1 MGVSFEYHQHGH
13 QHEEVAVLDPH
24 PYPGLLDI
32 IAAMPKRTLFT
43 NITPLPPQVSR
54 EVAVA
59 MLHNHDEMI
68 ELNPLV
74 IEHHPIK
81 TPRDAPADEFLDCV
95 WQELT
100 DKINYGVAKGKVN
113 YKACFHDT
121 PNGLQTHVY
130 APLGLDIREKWSIGG
145 SLPGEAPEAREL
157 GVETPR
163 QGLYIREDGDMR
175 CNRMLT
181 SFVRKNL
188 DNAHKVLVERILKK
202 AELVEEHVQAT
213 SAYPN
218 SPGPQT
224 TRFQPGSHMAKSA
237 LLNNDYQRPLSP
249 QMLSPQQDY
258 GWQNMANHPAF
269 RSHAD
274 EKSGYPQGQRPMS
287 TATLPQ
293 YQGHDQRIS
302 YYAQLQA
309 QQQQQHQQQ
318 IPAPKQFIAELPG
331 STYHTGHHFTP
342 APGQPTPPPSDY
354 RMSMVS
360 ELSGGSGDP
369 TPRGSPN
376 TQAMGST
383 SYSDRSSMISELP
396 LSQQQ
401 QLQQQAYKYNN
412 PNDLGHE
419 TIAQPGASPNPSD
432 RFSMVSEL
440 PSDQLQQLRNA

>member
-1 MGVSFEYHQHGH
+1 
-13 QHEEVAVLDPH
+13 
-24 PYPGLLDI
+24 
-32 IAAMPKRTLFT
+32 MPKRTLFT

-100 DKINYGVAKGKVN
+100 DKINYGVAKGKVS

-121 PNGLQTHVY
+121 PNGLQTHIY

-213 SAYPN
+213 SAFPN
-218 SPGPQT
+218 SPLAQNP
-224 TRFQPGSHMAKSA
+224 RFQPGSHMAKSS

-269 RSHAD
+269 RSHTD
-274 EKSGYPQGQRPMS
+274 DKSGYQNQRPMS
-287 TATLPQ
+287 SASLPQ
-293 YQGHDQRIS
+293 YQNQDQRMS
-302 YYAQLQA
+302 YYAQLKG
-309 QQQQQHQQQ
+309 QQQQQQIG
-318 IPAPKQFIAELPG
+318 IPAPKQFVAELPG
-331 STYHTGHHFTP
+331 STYHTGHHLSAT
-342 APGQPTPPPSDY
+342 PGQPTPPASDY

-369 TPRGSPN
+369 TPRGSPSVQN
-376 TQAMGST
+376 TGTA
-383 SYSDRSSMISELP
+383 YSDRSSMISEHP
-396 LSQQQ
+396 LSHQQQ
-401 QLQQQAYKYNN
+401 QQQQQAYRYDN
-412 PNDLGHE
+412 PNDLGQDF
-419 TIAQPGASPNPSD
+419 AQQSVISSNPSD

-440 PSDQLQQLRNA
+440 PSDQLQQLRNT